1 MAIRDVLLTLT
12 SYPDPTPVS
21 VIDRALSLS
30 SLLGAHIAAI
40 SCEAHVQV
48 PGSFLAGAGNLGAV
62 VASEAHKSKRNA
74 EDLLA
79 AFEAAAQKAGVPH
92 EIVLERCLTSE
103 VPNLLI
109 EYARLRDLTIVPV
122 PEFYDQW
129 YAEDIIF
136 GAGRPTLVVP
146 EVASS
151 WPIELNRV
159 LIAWDF
165 SRAAAR
171 AVSDAIPILEKARKV
186 YILTVTNEKAL
197 PSRRSSSEL
206 AKNLSRHGIDV
217 IVEEADAAGRAI
229 GDVLGTQIV
238 SLRADLLVM
247 GAYGHSRLREFILGG
262 ATRSILTKPPIPV
275 LFSH

>member
-103 VPNLLI
+103 VPDLLI

-151 WPIELNRV
+151 GPIELNRV